1 MPTGDQLNSIL
12 EYLGPNTADS
22 VVEGATGASDALKL
36 FKQNE
41 VVIKR
46 PIVVDWNNGR
56 AGMSV
61 DCYKERIEPFRE
73 LELEIERRTFG
84 RGQC

>member
-12 EYLGPNTADS
+12 EYLGPNAAES
-22 VVEGATGASDALKL
+22 VVEGASGASDALKL

-41 VVIKR
+41 VVFKR

-56 AGMSV
+56 AG
-61 DCYKERIEPFRE
+61 
-73 LELEIERRTFG
+73 TFPL
-84 RGQC
+84 